1 VPVGAG
7 VEAVLMDVAAVLERG
22 RAMAEA
28 LMVDECVIRRRAG
41 EATDDESGVVRP
53 TYATVY
59 AGPCRVQQ
67 PTATAQEQ
75 ESGQAALLLVR
86 FELQIPMSVVGVA
99 ADDEVRM
106 TASVH
111 DPDLVGRL
119 FTVRGLAHKTHATS
133 RRMQV
138 EERTS

>member
-1 VPVGAG
+1 MPVGAR
-7 VEAVLMDVAAVLERG
+7 VEAVLMDAAAVLARG
-22 RAMAEA
+22 RAMAET
-28 LMVDECVIRRRAG
+28 LMVDECVIRRRTG
-41 EATDDESGVVRP
+41 ETNDDESGVVTP
-53 TYATVY
+53 DYEQVY
-59 AGPCRVQQ
+59 GGKCRIQQ

-86 FELQIPMSVVGVA
+86 FELQVPMSVVGVA
-99 ADDEVRM
+99 ADDEVQV

-111 DPDLVGRL
+111 DPDLVGRR
-119 FTVRGLAHKTHATS
+119 FVVRGLAHKTHATA